1 MSLLIIAVCLAAGS
15 LIGFMGGALGIGGG
29 LIAIPALVLL
39 MGMSQ
44 QLAQGT
50 ALIMVLPAIT
60 VAVRKYNQQARID
73 RRVAAAGAAGAVVF
87 TWVGARLALGIDSSV
102 LRQSFAVFLFFVAL
116 FYVWQTWRA
125 GRLAARRQRPKHVSE
140 QRAEQPSAK
149 HASEQRSEHSSDKHA
164 SEQRSEHS
172 SDKHAP
178 PRPVPILT
186 PRRASVLGML
196 CGTLG
201 GFFGVGGAV
210 LAVPIITTVFR
221 MSQTTAQALALCM
234 VIPGSTIALI
244 TYAWAGQ
251 ANWMV
256 GLPMAIGSLLFV
268 PVGVRLAYKLPER
281 KLRVCFALLLFA
293 TVALL
298 VFES

>member
-1 MSLLIIAVCLAAGS
+1 MSLLIIVVCLAAGS

-125 GRLAARRQRPKHVSE
+125 VRVAARRQRPEQSPE
-140 QRAEQPSAK
+140 QR
-149 HASEQRSEHSSDKHA
+149 SEQRSEPPSTK
-164 SEQRSEHS
+164 Q
-172 SDKHAP
+172 AP
-178 PRPVPILT
+178 SRPVPILT

>member
-1 MSLLIIAVCLAAGS
+1 MSLLVIAACLAAGA
-15 LIGFMGGALGIGGG
+15 LIGFMGGVLGIGGG

-60 VAVRKYNQQARID
+60 MAVRKYNQQTRID
-73 RRVAAAGAAGAVVF
+73 KRVAAAGAAGAVIF

-102 LRQSFAVFLFFVAL
+102 LRQSFAVFLFFIAL

-125 GRLAARRQRPKHVSE
+125 GRPAARHQK
-140 QRAEQPSAK
+140 AK
-149 HASEQRSEHSSDKHA
+149 KEAVT
-164 SEQRSEHS
+164 
-172 SDKHAP
+172 AP
-178 PRPVPILT
+178 AFT
-186 PRRASVLGML
+186 PRRASVLGIL

-210 LAVPIITTVFR
+210 LAVPIITSVFKLP
-221 MSQTTAQALALCM
+221 QTTAQALALSM

-268 PVGVRLAYKLPER
+268 PVGVKLAYKLPER
-281 KLRVCFALLLFA
+281 KLRACFALMLFA

-298 VFES
+298 AFEA

>member
-1 MSLLIIAVCLAAGS
+1 MSLFVIAACLAAGG
-15 LIGFMGGALGIGGG
+15 LIGFMGGVLGIGGG
-29 LIAIPALVLL
+29 LIAIPVLVLL

-50 ALIMVLPAIT
+50 ALIMVLPTIMM
-60 VAVRKYNQQARID
+60 AVRKYNQQTRID
-73 RRVAAAGAAGAVVF
+73 KRVALAGAAGAVVF
-87 TWVGARLALGIDSSV
+87 TWVGARMALGIDSTL
-102 LRQSFAVFLFFVAL
+102 LRQSFAVFLFFIAL

-125 GRLAARRQRPKHVSE
+125 SRPAARR
-140 QRAEQPSAK
+140 
-149 HASEQRSEHSSDKHA
+149 
-164 SEQRSEHS
+164 
-172 SDKHAP
+172 AP
-178 PRPVPILT
+178 PPKRPAPVFT
-186 PRRASVLGML
+186 PRRASVLGIL

-221 MSQTTAQALALCM
+221 LPQTTAQALALSM

-244 TYAWAGQ
+244 TYTWAGQ

-256 GLPMAIGSLLFV
+256 GAPLAIGSLIFV
-268 PVGVRLAYKLPER
+268 PIGVRLAYRLPER
-281 KLRVCFALLLFA
+281 KLRACFALMLFA

-298 VFES
+298 AFEG